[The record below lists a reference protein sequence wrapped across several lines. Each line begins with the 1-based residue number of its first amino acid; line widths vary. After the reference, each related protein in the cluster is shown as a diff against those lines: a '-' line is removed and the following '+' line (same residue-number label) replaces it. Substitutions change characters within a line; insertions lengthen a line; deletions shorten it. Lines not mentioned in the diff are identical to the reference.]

1 MNKKSETKNG
11 MKRKKFFLYL
21 GASAVGLYSAVANP
35 FRLFAKKENKSRGA
49 KLKVQQNPLA
59 VKRNYKS

>member
-1 MNKKSETKNG
+1 MNKKSESKNG

-21 GASAVGLYSAVANP
+21 GASAMGLYSVVANP
-35 FRLFAKKENKSRGA
+35 FRIFAKKENKSGSA

-59 VKRNYKS
+59 VQRNHKS